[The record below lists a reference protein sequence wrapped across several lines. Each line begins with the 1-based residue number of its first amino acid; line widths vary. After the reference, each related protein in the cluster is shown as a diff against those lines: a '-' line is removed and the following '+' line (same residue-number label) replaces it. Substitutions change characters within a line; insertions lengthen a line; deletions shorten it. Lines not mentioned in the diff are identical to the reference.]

1 MTFFSREYEVF
12 LLLAAPDA
20 PPLWDAAQW
29 TPFAASLDG
38 LMAQAGAR
46 GKAGVRS
53 HQYNPKGKPIAFGRL
68 GWDAKSHAKWT
79 HTPATTQARFMSLE
93 AWAPTWTVC
102 EKDDQAPDV
111 FLALAN
117 ESLLGLAG
125 RPLQFGQRLVCAIAT
140 DMGADA
146 AATLQAAL
154 AQLAAQ
160 QDAVVFAHTRRQW
173 GRASPYG
180 GFTGAIQD
188 MLIGG
193 LFRQDDP
200 HARPLDEA
208 AFQDVWSKLDTH
220 HA

>member
-1 MTFFSREYEVF
+1 MAFFSREYEVF

-20 PPLWDAAQW
+20 APLWQAAQW

-38 LMAQAGAR
+38 LIAQAR

-79 HTPATTQARFMSLE
+79 HTAATTQARFMSLE
-93 AWAPTWTVC
+93 AWAPTWTLC

-117 ESLLGLAG
+117 ESLLGRAG
-125 RPLQFGQRLVCAIAT
+125 KPLQFGQRLVCAIAT

-146 AATLQAAL
+146 SATLQAAL
-154 AQLAAQ
+154 AQLAVQ

-173 GRASPYG
+173 GSASPYG

-193 LFRQDDP
+193 LFQPDTP
-200 HARPLDEA
+200 HARPLDA
-208 AFQDVWSKLDTH
+208 ATFREPWTLLDLPH
-220 HA
+220 S

>member
-1 MTFFSREYEVF
+1 MAFFSRDYEVF

-20 PPLWDAAQW
+20 APLWQAAQW
-29 TPFAASLDG
+29 APFAAGLDG
-38 LMAQAGAR
+38 LIAQAR

-53 HQYNPKGKPIAFGRL
+53 HQYNPKGKPIPFGRL

-79 HTPATTQARFMSLE
+79 HTAETSEARFMSLE

-102 EKDDQAPDV
+102 EKDDQAPDL

-125 RPLQFGQRLVCAIAT
+125 KHLQFSQRLVCAIAT
-140 DMGADA
+140 DMGPEA
-146 AATLQAAL
+146 AATLRQAL

-160 QDAVVFAHTRRQW
+160 QDAVVFARTHRQW

-180 GFTGAIQD
+180 GFTAAIQD

-193 LFRQDDP
+193 LFQADDP
-200 HARPLDEA
+200 HARPLDDA
-208 AFQDVWSKLDTH
+208 AFQDAWTLLGIP

>member
-1 MTFFSREYEVF
+1 MRMTFFSRDYEVF

-20 PPLWDAAQW
+20 IPLWDAAQW
-29 TPFAASLDG
+29 LPFAASLDG
-38 LMAQAGAR
+38 LVAQAR

-79 HTPATTQARFMSLE
+79 HTPTTTQARFMSLE

-125 RPLQFGQRLVCAIAT
+125 KPLQFSQRLVCAIAT
-140 DMGADA
+140 DMGPDA
-146 AATLQAAL
+146 AATLRQAL

-173 GRASPYG
+173 GRASSYG

-193 LFRQDDP
+193 LFRQDAP
-200 HARPLDEA
+200 HARPLDDA
-208 AFQDVWSKLDTH
+208 TFQDVWSKLDIH

>member
-1 MTFFSREYEVF
+1 MTFFSRDYEVF

-20 PPLWDAAQW
+20 IPLWDAAQW
-29 TPFAASLDG
+29 LPFAASLDG
-38 LMAQAGAR
+38 LVAQAR

-53 HQYNPKGKPIAFGRL
+53 HQYNPKGKPIPFGRL
-68 GWDAKSHAKWT
+68 GWDATSHAKWT
-79 HTPATTQARFMSLE
+79 HTAATTQARFMSLE
-93 AWAPTWTVC
+93 AWAPTWTTC

-125 RPLQFGQRLVCAIAT
+125 KSLQFGQRLVCAIAT

-160 QDAVVFAHTRRQW
+160 QDAVVFARTRRQW
-173 GRASPYG
+173 GRASSYG

-193 LFRQDDP
+193 LFQPDDP
-200 HARPLDEA
+200 HARPLDDATFREN
-208 AFQDVWSKLDTH
+208 WTLLDLH

>member
-1 MTFFSREYEVF
+1 MAFFSREYEVF

-20 PPLWDAAQW
+20 PPLWEAAQW

-38 LMAQAGAR
+38 LMAQAR

-93 AWAPTWTVC
+93 AWAPTWTSC

-125 RPLQFGQRLVCAIAT
+125 KSLQFGQRLVCAIAT

-160 QDAVVFAHTRRQW
+160 QDAVVFARRQRQW
-173 GRASPYG
+173 GSASPYG
-180 GFTGAIQD
+180 GFTDAIQD

-200 HARPLDEA
+200 HAHPLDDATFREK
-208 AFQDVWSKLDTH
+208 WTLLDLP

>member
-1 MTFFSREYEVF
+1 MTFFSRDYEVF

-20 PPLWDAAQW
+20 IPLWDAAQW
-29 TPFAASLDG
+29 LPFAASLDG
-38 LMAQAGAR
+38 LVAQAR
-46 GKAGVRS
+46 GKAAVRS

-68 GWDAKSHAKWT
+68 SWDATSHAKWT
-79 HTPATTQARFMSLE
+79 HTAATTQARFMSLE
-93 AWAPTWTVC
+93 AWAPTWTTC

-125 RPLQFGQRLVCAIAT
+125 KSLQFGQRLVCAIAT

-154 AQLAAQ
+154 AQLAVQ

-180 GFTGAIQD
+180 GFTDAIQD

-200 HARPLDEA
+200 HAHPLDDATFREK
-208 AFQDVWSKLDTH
+208 WTLLDLP

>member
-1 MTFFSREYEVF
+1 MAFFSRDYEVF

-20 PPLWDAAQW
+20 IPLWDAAQW

-46 GKAGVRS
+46 GKAAVRS
-53 HQYNPKGKPIAFGRL
+53 HQYNPKGKPIPFGRL

-125 RPLQFGQRLVCAIAT
+125 KPLQFSQRLVCAIAT
-140 DMGADA
+140 DMGPEA
-146 AATLQAAL
+146 AATLRQAL
-154 AQLAAQ
+154 AQLAAR

-173 GRASPYG
+173 GRASSYG

-200 HARPLDEA
+200 HARPLDDT
-208 AFQDVWSKLDTH
+208 AFQDVWSKLDIH

>member
-1 MTFFSREYEVF
+1 MAFFSRDYEVF

-20 PPLWDAAQW
+20 PPLWGAAQW

-46 GKAGVRS
+46 GKAAVRS
-53 HQYNPKGKPIAFGRL
+53 HQYNPKGKSIPFGRL
-68 GWDAKSHAKWT
+68 GWNAKSHAKWT

-117 ESLLGLAG
+117 ESLLGRAG
-125 RPLQFGQRLVCAIAT
+125 KSLQFGQRLVCAIAT
-140 DMGADA
+140 DMGSAA
-146 AATLQAAL
+146 AATSRQSLM
-154 AQLAAQ
+154 QLAAQ
-160 QDAVVFAHTRRQW
+160 QEAVVFAHTQRQW
-173 GRASPYG
+173 GRAAYG

-193 LFRQDDP
+193 LFQPDDP
-200 HARPLDEA
+200 HARPLDAATFREA
-208 AFQDVWSKLDTH
+208 WTH
-220 HA
+220 IGI

>member
-1 MTFFSREYEVF
+1 MAFFSRDYEVF

-38 LMAQAGAR
+38 LMAQAR

-79 HTPATTQARFMSLE
+79 HTPATTEARFMSLE
-93 AWAPTWTVC
+93 AWAPTWTTC
-102 EKDDQAPDV
+102 EKDGQAPDV

-125 RPLQFGQRLVCAIAT
+125 KSLQFSQRLVCAIAT
-140 DMGADA
+140 DMGPQA
-146 AATLQAAL
+146 AATLRQSL
-154 AQLAAQ
+154 EQLAAQ

-173 GRASPYG
+173 GSASPYG

-193 LFRQDDP
+193 LFQPDDP
-200 HARPLDEA
+200 HARPLDA
-208 AFQDVWSKLDTH
+208 ATFRAAWSRIAPH
-220 HA
+220 

>member
-1 MTFFSREYEVF
+1 MAFFSRDYEVF
-12 LLLAAPDA
+12 LLLAAPNA

-38 LMAQAGAR
+38 LMAQAR

-68 GWDAKSHAKWT
+68 GWDDKSHAKWT
-79 HTPATTQARFMSLE
+79 HTPQTTEARFMSLE

-102 EKDDQAPDV
+102 EKDGLAPDV
-111 FLALAN
+111 FVALAN

-125 RPLQFGQRLVCAIAT
+125 KPLQFSQRLVCAIAT
-140 DMGADA
+140 DMGVEA

-160 QDAVVFAHTRRQW
+160 QDAVVFARTQRQW
-173 GRASPYG
+173 GSASPYG
-180 GFTGAIQD
+180 GFTDAIQD

-193 LFRQDDP
+193 LFQPDDP
-200 HARPLDEA
+200 HARPLDA
-208 AFQDVWSKLDTH
+208 ATFREPWTRIGN
-220 HA
+220 

>member
-1 MTFFSREYEVF
+1 MAFFSRDYEVF

-20 PPLWDAAQW
+20 PALWNAEQW
-29 TPFAASLDG
+29 APFAASLDV
-38 LMAQAGAR
+38 LVAQARTR

-68 GWDAKSHAKWT
+68 GWDDTSHAKWT
-79 HTPATTQARFMSLE
+79 HTPATTQARFMTLE
-93 AWAPTWTVC
+93 AWAPSWTVC
-102 EKDDQAPDV
+102 EKDGQAPDV

-117 ESLLGLAG
+117 ESLLGRAG
-125 RPLQFGQRLVCAIAT
+125 KPLQFGQRLVCAIAT
-140 DMGADA
+140 DMGPEA
-146 AATLQAAL
+146 AATLRQAL

-193 LFRQDDP
+193 LFQPDDP
-200 HARPLDEA
+200 HARPLDDA
-208 AFQDVWSKLDTH
+208 TFHDAWSKLDIQ

>member
-1 MTFFSREYEVF
+1 MAFFSREYEVF

-20 PPLWDAAQW
+20 APLWQAAQW
-29 TPFAASLDG
+29 APFAASLDG
-38 LMAQAGAR
+38 LIAQAR
-46 GKAGVRS
+46 GQAGVRS
-53 HQYNPKGKPIAFGRL
+53 HQYNPKGKPIPFCRL
-68 GWDAKSHAKWT
+68 GWDATSHAKWT
-79 HTPATTQARFMSLE
+79 HTAATTQARFMSLE

-125 RPLQFGQRLVCAIAT
+125 KPLQFGQRLVCAIAT
-140 DMGADA
+140 DMGAEA

-173 GRASPYG
+173 GSASPYG

-193 LFRQDDP
+193 LFQPDDP
-200 HARPLDEA
+200 HARPLDA
-208 AFQDVWSKLDTH
+208 ATFRAAWSSIAPH
-220 HA
+220 

>member
-1 MTFFSREYEVF
+1 MAFFSRDYEVF

-20 PPLWDAAQW
+20 APLWQAAQW
-29 TPFAASLDG
+29 TPFAAALDG
-38 LMAQAGAR
+38 LIAQAR

-53 HQYNPKGKPIAFGRL
+53 HQYNPKGKSIAFGRL
-68 GWDAKSHAKWT
+68 GWNATSHAKWT
-79 HTPATTQARFMSLE
+79 HTAETTEARFMSLE

-125 RPLQFGQRLVCAIAT
+125 KPLQFSQRLVCAIAT
-140 DMGADA
+140 DMGPQA

-154 AQLAAQ
+154 AQLAAR
-160 QDAVVFAHTRRQW
+160 QDAVVFARTHRQW
-173 GRASPYG
+173 GRASAYG
-180 GFTGAIQD
+180 GFTAAIQD

-200 HARPLDEA
+200 HARPLDDG
-208 AFQDVWSKLDTH
+208 AFQDAWTLLDIP